1 MASFVAPFEPLPSL
15 QPPISASPSQ
25 VRCAKTSKWS
35 SSQLTAVTALAIAL
49 CRTRGARAARPARSK
64 ALRRAGAAAVTKEE
78 EDEDQYY
85 RSATPRE
92 RQFGMYDRRA
102 GSRSSQSGAV
112 ELPLSQLHVVAAQ
125 RQLPVL
131 LEAVDTDASQAI
143 QAWSELLSACQ
154 RQAPEL
160 LSTWSCGLS
169 PLLRLALVV
178 PRSQWLRSPEE
189 SWCDEAPGPVQH
201 EGPEGPR
208 LGTEALPK
216 LEKLIRHLLTKYD
229 DAPMDLAAGFLW
241 SDGAGGT
248 LRERED
254 REVVLC
260 SGAGASLCVSFIR
273 LFREVCQGE
282 RKPLAAAQD
291 LLSPTLTK
299 KMVNQLLGGSTLPT
313 PPPVEV
319 PDEARHIQP
328 LAVTLASPLM
338 LLRRAQLAQL
348 NAPEAMAE
356 ALAQTNLAK
365 DLGSPEEEA
374 FALEVMSWMS
384 RFADS
389 PELEDKHSAAQCVE
403 WLLAQRSLDAKF
415 SLVLSGNPRA
425 PKKVLAAAKRDAATL
440 ELQRLQSSGQ
450 RFLPNPAGIKGFVK
464 RGVLAAFGSPYESP
478 SGSWLPKGLKAFVGE
493 GSLVEPVAP
502 NSWHGDDYEP
512 CNAEARFLKDPQRL
526 RKATVRIDEIMSFE
540 YMQHVGQVMANCLR
554 VERRGGMSLVKYLS
568 RAKSRDSSF
577 WVMTITAEPEED
589 EEEAPVQH
597 LLLMEVYNG
606 LRVIHQAE
614 GPHPR
619 RWPRLDAWRWLEEWA
634 DQEKLRPDGPEGVTV
649 GPYEAYD
656 ADMDRWDI
664 RRCFLW

>member
-1 MASFVAPFEPLPSL
+1 MGTSRATNARRRMLAVCVLLASLEWRHSFAIVK
-15 QPPISASPSQ
+15 ASHFNQEMFYFSQ
-25 VRCAKTSKWS
+25 
-35 SSQLTAVTALAIAL
+35 QITALADVLKMI
-49 CRTRGARAARPARSK
+49 ARSK
-64 ALRRAGAAAVTKEE
+64 EANSLPTAIRSQVNVVYKKCEVLQDRVPKVQQQVGDKIDRAVLWLRNVEHKDDPGVNAAWMKRRLQLAEFEFDAMQSSLRDELTRTMDMQRALQKLQSDMIRFVSGKEKDKGTYETFALVLGGISLACMACAFPAAAASAAAAEAGAAGVA
-78 EDEDQYY
+78 
-85 RSATPRE
+85 
-92 RQFGMYDRRA
+92 
-102 GSRSSQSGAV
+102 
-112 ELPLSQLHVVAAQ
+112 VVAA
-125 RQLPVL
+125 
-131 LEAVDTDASQAI
+131 EGAAVVAAE
-143 QAWSELLSACQ
+143 ELLVGSAVTGVGSMVTMAGADGCQ
-154 RQAPEL
+154 QLIEFVNTRLEPVRMHSADVQALRQEVEDIGKEVAH
-160 LSTWSCGLS
+160 
-169 PLLRLALVV
+169 V
-178 PRSQWLRSPEE
+178 
-189 SWCDEAPGPVQH
+189 
-201 EGPEGPR
+201 
-208 LGTEALPK
+208 
-216 LEKLIRHLLTKYD
+216 EKQ
-229 DAPMDLAAGFLW
+229 MDLLFDAC
-241 SDGAGGT
+241 
-248 LRERED
+248 EED
-254 REVVLC
+254 LEDV
-260 SGAGASLCVSFIR
+260 
-273 LFREVCQGE
+273 
-282 RKPLAAAQD
+282 
-291 LLSPTLTK
+291 
-299 KMVNQLLGGSTLPT
+299 QLLCGSC
-313 PPPVEV
+313 
-319 PDEARHIQP
+319 
-328 LAVTLASPLM
+328 
-338 LLRRAQLAQL
+338 AQRL
-348 NAPEAMAE
+348 
-356 ALAQTNLAK
+356 
-365 DLGSPEEEA
+365 EEEA